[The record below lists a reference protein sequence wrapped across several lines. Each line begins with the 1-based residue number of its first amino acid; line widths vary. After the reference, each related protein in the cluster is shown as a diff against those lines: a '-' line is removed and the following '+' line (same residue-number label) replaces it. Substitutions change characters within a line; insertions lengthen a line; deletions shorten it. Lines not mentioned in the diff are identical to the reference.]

1 MFNHKMETVKQQIAK
16 IITVIFGIKLI
27 LHDIRL
33 KKMTSAEISRNPTR
47 VTFLWSFK
55 LSFGQSSA
63 KQLCSQLP
71 VY

>member
-33 KKMTSAEISRNPTR
+33 KKWLQLK
-47 VTFLWSFK
+47 FLGIQHVLHFYGP
-55 LSFGQSSA
+55 LN
-63 KQLCSQLP
+63 
-71 VY
+71 